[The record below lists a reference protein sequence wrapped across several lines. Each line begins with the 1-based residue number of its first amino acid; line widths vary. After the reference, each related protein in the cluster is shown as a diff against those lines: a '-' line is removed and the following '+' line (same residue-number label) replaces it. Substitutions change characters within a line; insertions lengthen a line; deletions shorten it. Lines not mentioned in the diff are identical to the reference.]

1 MSFTAVT
8 TEDISE
14 EYRAELVRV
23 QQTRTLSEE
32 AGEFRSYLVQ
42 QGVVEEVVKV
52 LLGLLAADEGA
63 RPDNGRAFLNA
74 YFDTKQLD
82 PFVAASPK
90 IDIDQLLELNESLRA
105 EHEQLQSD
113 VRELSD
119 IWTGLQLDKWGPQLR
134 ALARAFGGKD
144 GDETTPFDAQALL
157 SAAQTAALAAAAAA
171 DLPAPAFKGVPL
183 PQDAPS
189 PEPVECPAKVLHAWA
204 ISEFV
209 DVPPGKPG
217 WGPSSLEVFVRA
229 VLPDFFA
236 PDGGAAEGAGDGKGP
251 SGVAHAA
258 GAQPNAA
265 VFAAETEAAA
275 MRAARLL
282 ARARAAS
289 GKAESEGE

>member
-157 SAAQTAALAAAAAA
+157 SAAQTAA
-171 DLPAPAFKGVPL
+171 
-183 PQDAPS
+183 
-189 PEPVECPAKVLHAWA
+189 E
-204 ISEFV
+204 
-209 DVPPGKPG
+209 
-217 WGPSSLEVFVRA
+217 
-229 VLPDFFA
+229 
-236 PDGGAAEGAGDGKGP
+236 GG
-251 SGVAHAA
+251 H
-258 GAQPNAA
+258 
-265 VFAAETEAAA
+265 
-275 MRAARLL
+275 
-282 ARARAAS
+282 
-289 GKAESEGE
+289 